1 MAGIIVK
8 ETVVE
13 KDPTIISE
21 VVALPGIKGEKGDP
35 FTYDDFT
42 PEQIAELQ
50 RPATEAAAVAN
61 AAAQRAEAAAES
73 VQGAV
78 EDAEQ
83 ASQSAQ
89 QAATEAQEAVTN
101 ANTTIGKAEIAIN
114 NANTAAETAN
124 TAVESVNKLET
135 RVEQAESTR
144 VQSEKQ
150 RQTAETNRA
159 KSEQQREANETQRQ
173 EKFAQIESDATT
185 LKNSL
190 NEAEAQRVS
199 AENAREEAETQR
211 ETAEQNRE
219 TEFSEIKT
227 EAETLI
233 SQTTEAKNA
242 ATEAATSATNAAGAA
257 NTAAGLANEAA
268 ENANQ
273 AAESIEN
280 MFSGKRMGRIY
291 LKYNRTQQQYIVPI
305 GIWAEEDY
313 IYLAIWGESI
323 LCLSWNGELIW
334 VYRLWCTT
342 GKTITVKGDYLY
354 QFGNNNGT
362 IYKINRY
369 TGKTELSNK
378 NDSVSYSEQKN
389 KIYNVNGTIYCFS
402 AISKSL
408 YTLNENTLEL
418 VDTGLYSG
426 EISGCDINVDFIT
439 ICAQNKLMK
448 FSTELEELS
457 SFDYSEK
464 VTLLKDKDVFIYS
477 HECSPDYTFIQP
489 HNSYYTWLASYSGT
503 NFLDNYYL
511 NTKFG
516 RGTSVICLTK
526 INREYKNIPQLL
538 TDNLKTNAR
547 VNLLYKDDIAISNNG
562 VCLAGFFLNRNFMCY
577 LSTDYIKIEI
587 L

>member
-1 MAGIIVK
+1 MENIIVIEEK
-8 ETVVE
+8 VILPETPLCEQTV
-13 KDPTIISE
+13 TI
-21 VVALPGIKGEKGDP
+21 PCIKGDKGDKGDP
-35 FTYDDFT
+35 FTYEDFT
-42 PEQIAELQ
+42 PEQIKELQ
-50 RPATEAAAVAN
+50 KPATDAGAVSLAAANKAN
-61 AAAQRAEAAAES
+61 AAA
-73 VQGAV
+73 
-78 EDAEQ
+78 D
-83 ASQSAQ
+83 
-89 QAATEAQEAVTN
+89 
-101 ANTTIGKAEIAIN
+101 K
-114 NANTAAETAN
+114 
-124 TAVESVNKLET
+124 
-135 RVEQAESTR
+135 
-144 VQSEKQ
+144 
-150 RQTAETNRA
+150 
-159 KSEQQREANETQRQ
+159 
-173 EKFAQIESDATT
+173 
-185 LKNSL
+185 
-190 NEAEAQRVS
+190 
-199 AENAREEAETQR
+199 
-211 ETAEQNRE
+211 
-219 TEFSEIKT
+219 
-227 EAETLI
+227 
-233 SQTTEAKNA
+233 
-242 ATEAATSATNAAGAA
+242 
-257 NTAAGLANEAA
+257 
-268 ENANQ
+268 ANQ

-280 MFSGKRMGRIY
+280 RFSGERTGRIY
-291 LKYNRTQQQYIVPI
+291 LKYNRTQQAYIMPI
-305 GIWAEEDY
+305 SIWAEEDY
-313 IYLAIWGESI
+313 IYLAIWGEAI

-334 VYRLWCTT
+334 KYMLWCAT

-378 NDSVSYSEQKN
+378 NDSVSYHEQKN

-426 EISGCDINVDFIT
+426 EISGCDINADFIT

-477 HECSPDYTFIQP
+477 HECSLSCTFIQP
-489 HNSYYTWLASYSGT
+489 HDSNYTWLASYSGT
-503 NFLDNYYL
+503 NFSDKYYL
-511 NTKFG
+511 NTRFG

-526 INREYKNIPQLL
+526 VNREVKNIPQLL

>member
-1 MAGIIVK
+1 MADSDCIIVH
-8 ETVVE
+8 EQVVVPDAAVVE
-13 KDPTIISE
+13 E
-21 VVALPGIKGEKGDP
+21 MVALPGEKGDKGDP

-42 PEQIAELQ
+42 PEQIADLQ
-50 RPATEAAAVAN
+50 RPATEAAKVAN
-61 AAAQRAEAAAES
+61 EAAEKANKAATDIKTLGVTLTAEEAKRESAESSRASAESERAEAEALRES
-73 VQGAV
+73 SF
-78 EDAEQ
+78 
-83 ASQSAQ
+83 SQMQTTLEGLISDTNT
-89 QAATEAQEAVTN
+89 ATS
-101 ANTTIGKAEIAIN
+101 
-114 NANTAAETAN
+114 NANTAAGN
-124 TAVESVNKLET
+124 
-135 RVEQAESTR
+135 
-144 VQSEKQ
+144 
-150 RQTAETNRA
+150 
-159 KSEQQREANETQRQ
+159 
-173 EKFAQIESDATT
+173 
-185 LKNSL
+185 
-190 NEAEAQRVS
+190 
-199 AENAREEAETQR
+199 AENAA
-211 ETAEQNRE
+211 TAANN
-219 TEFSEIKT
+219 S
-227 EAETLI
+227 ATL
-233 SQTTEAKNA
+233 ANA
-242 ATEAATSATNAAGAA
+242 AADK
-257 NTAAGLANEAA
+257 
-268 ENANQ
+268 ANQ

-280 MFSGKRMGRIY
+280 RFSGERTGRIY
-291 LKYNRTQQQYIVPI
+291 LQYNRTQQQYIVPI

-313 IYLAIWGESI
+313 IYLVIWGEAI

-334 VYRLWCTT
+334 EYRLWCTI

-378 NDSVSYSEQKN
+378 NDSVSYREQKN

-418 VDTGLYSG
+418 VDAGLYSG
-426 EISGCDINVDFIT
+426 EISGCDINADFIT

-477 HECSPDYTFIQP
+477 HECYPSYTFIQP
-489 HNSYYTWLASYSGT
+489 HDSNYTWLASYSGT
-503 NFLDNYYL
+503 NFSDNYYL

-526 INREYKNIPQLL
+526 VNREAKNIPQLL

>member
-1 MAGIIVK
+1 MADSDCIIVH
-8 ETVVE
+8 EQVVVPDAAVVE
-13 KDPTIISE
+13 E
-21 VVALPGIKGEKGDP
+21 MVALPGEKGDKGDP

-42 PEQIAELQ
+42 PEQIADLQ
-50 RPATEAAAVAN
+50 RPATEAAEVAN
-61 AAAQRAEAAAES
+61 QAAENANKATSDIKALGVKLTAEEAKRESAESSRASAESERAEAEVQRES
-73 VQGAV
+73 SFSKMQTTLEGLIS
-78 EDAEQ
+78 DTNT
-83 ASQSAQ
+83 
-89 QAATEAQEAVTN
+89 ATS
-101 ANTTIGKAEIAIN
+101 
-114 NANTAAETAN
+114 NANTAAGN
-124 TAVESVNKLET
+124 
-135 RVEQAESTR
+135 
-144 VQSEKQ
+144 
-150 RQTAETNRA
+150 
-159 KSEQQREANETQRQ
+159 
-173 EKFAQIESDATT
+173 
-185 LKNSL
+185 
-190 NEAEAQRVS
+190 
-199 AENAREEAETQR
+199 AENAA
-211 ETAEQNRE
+211 TAANN
-219 TEFSEIKT
+219 S
-227 EAETLI
+227 ATL
-233 SQTTEAKNA
+233 ANA
-242 ATEAATSATNAAGAA
+242 AADK
-257 NTAAGLANEAA
+257 
-268 ENANQ
+268 ANQ

-280 MFSGKRMGRIY
+280 RFSGERTGRIY

-313 IYLAIWGESI
+313 IYLVIWGEAI

-334 VYRLWCTT
+334 EYRLWCTI

-354 QFGNNNGT
+354 QFGNSNGT

-418 VDTGLYSG
+418 VDAGLYSG
-426 EISGCDINVDFIT
+426 EISGCDINADFIT

-477 HECSPDYTFIQP
+477 HECSPSYTFIQP
-489 HNSYYTWLASYSGT
+489 HDRNYTWLTSYRGT
-503 NFLDNYYL
+503 NFSDNYYL

-526 INREYKNIPQLL
+526 VNREAKNIPQLL
-538 TDNLKTNAR
+538 TDNLKTNAI

>member
-1 MAGIIVK
+1 MADSDCIIVH
-8 ETVVE
+8 EQVVVPDAAVVE
-13 KDPTIISE
+13 E
-21 VVALPGIKGEKGDP
+21 MVALPGEKGDKGDP

-50 RPATEAAAVAN
+50 RPATEAAKVAN
-61 AAAQRAEAAAES
+61 EAAEKANKAATDIKTLGVTLTAEEAKRESAESSRASAESERAEAEALRES
-73 VQGAV
+73 SF
-78 EDAEQ
+78 
-83 ASQSAQ
+83 SQMQTTLEGLISDTNT
-89 QAATEAQEAVTN
+89 ATS
-101 ANTTIGKAEIAIN
+101 
-114 NANTAAETAN
+114 NANTAAGN
-124 TAVESVNKLET
+124 
-135 RVEQAESTR
+135 
-144 VQSEKQ
+144 
-150 RQTAETNRA
+150 
-159 KSEQQREANETQRQ
+159 
-173 EKFAQIESDATT
+173 
-185 LKNSL
+185 
-190 NEAEAQRVS
+190 
-199 AENAREEAETQR
+199 AENAA
-211 ETAEQNRE
+211 TAANN
-219 TEFSEIKT
+219 S
-227 EAETLI
+227 ATL
-233 SQTTEAKNA
+233 ANA
-242 ATEAATSATNAAGAA
+242 AADK
-257 NTAAGLANEAA
+257 
-268 ENANQ
+268 ANQ

-280 MFSGKRMGRIY
+280 RFSGERTGRIY
-291 LKYNRTQQQYIVPI
+291 LQYNRTQQQYIVPI

-313 IYLAIWGESI
+313 IYLVIWGEAI

-334 VYRLWCTT
+334 EYRLWCTI

-354 QFGNNNGT
+354 QFGNSNGT

-378 NDSVSYSEQKN
+378 NDSVSYREQKN

-418 VDTGLYSG
+418 VDAGLYSG
-426 EISGCDINVDFIT
+426 EISGCDINADFIT

-477 HECSPDYTFIQP
+477 HECYPSYTFIQP
-489 HNSYYTWLASYSGT
+489 HDSNYTWLASYSGT
-503 NFLDNYYL
+503 NFSDNYYL

-526 INREYKNIPQLL
+526 VNREAKNIPQLL

>member
-1 MAGIIVK
+1 MADSDCIIVH
-8 ETVVE
+8 EQVVVPDAVVVE
-13 KDPTIISE
+13 E
-21 VVALPGIKGEKGDP
+21 MVALPGEKGDKGDP

-50 RPATEAAAVAN
+50 RPATEAAEVAN
-61 AAAQRAEAAAES
+61 QAAENANKATSDIKALGVKLTAEEAKRESAESSRASAESERAEAEALRES
-73 VQGAV
+73 SF
-78 EDAEQ
+78 
-83 ASQSAQ
+83 SQMQ
-89 QAATEAQEAVTN
+89 TTLEGLITDTRTATS
-101 ANTTIGKAEIAIN
+101 
-114 NANTAAETAN
+114 NANTAAGN
-124 TAVESVNKLET
+124 
-135 RVEQAESTR
+135 AE
-144 VQSEKQ
+144 
-150 RQTAETNRA
+150 
-159 KSEQQREANETQRQ
+159 
-173 EKFAQIESDATT
+173 
-185 LKNSL
+185 
-190 NEAEAQRVS
+190 
-199 AENAREEAETQR
+199 
-211 ETAEQNRE
+211 
-219 TEFSEIKT
+219 
-227 EAETLI
+227 
-233 SQTTEAKNA
+233 NA
-242 ATEAATSATNAAGAA
+242 ATEANNSAT
-257 NTAAGLANEAA
+257 LANEAA
-268 ENANQ
+268 DKANQ

-280 MFSGKRMGRIY
+280 RFSGERTGRIY
-291 LKYNRTQQQYIVPI
+291 LKYNRTQQAYIMPI
-305 GIWAEEDY
+305 SIWAEEDY
-313 IYLAIWGESI
+313 IYLAIWGEAI

-334 VYRLWCTT
+334 KYILWCTT

-378 NDSVSYSEQKN
+378 NDSVSYHEQKN

-426 EISGCDINVDFIT
+426 EISGCDINADFIT

-477 HECSPDYTFIQP
+477 HECSPSYTFIQP
-489 HNSYYTWLASYSGT
+489 HDSKYTWLASYSGT
-503 NFLDNYYL
+503 NFSDKYYL

-526 INREYKNIPQLL
+526 GNREAKNIPQLL

>member
-1 MAGIIVK
+1 MENIIVIEEK
-8 ETVVE
+8 VILPETPLCEQTV
-13 KDPTIISE
+13 TI
-21 VVALPGIKGEKGDP
+21 PCIKGDKGDKGDP
-35 FTYDDFT
+35 FTYEDFT
-42 PEQIAELQ
+42 PEQIKELQ
-50 RPATEAAAVAN
+50 KPATDAGAVSLAAANKAN
-61 AAAQRAEAAAES
+61 AAA
-73 VQGAV
+73 
-78 EDAEQ
+78 D
-83 ASQSAQ
+83 
-89 QAATEAQEAVTN
+89 
-101 ANTTIGKAEIAIN
+101 K
-114 NANTAAETAN
+114 
-124 TAVESVNKLET
+124 
-135 RVEQAESTR
+135 
-144 VQSEKQ
+144 
-150 RQTAETNRA
+150 
-159 KSEQQREANETQRQ
+159 
-173 EKFAQIESDATT
+173 
-185 LKNSL
+185 
-190 NEAEAQRVS
+190 
-199 AENAREEAETQR
+199 
-211 ETAEQNRE
+211 
-219 TEFSEIKT
+219 
-227 EAETLI
+227 
-233 SQTTEAKNA
+233 
-242 ATEAATSATNAAGAA
+242 
-257 NTAAGLANEAA
+257 
-268 ENANQ
+268 ANQ

-280 MFSGKRMGRIY
+280 RFSGERTGRIY
-291 LKYNRTQQQYIVPI
+291 LKYNRTQQAYIMPI
-305 GIWAEEDY
+305 SIWAEEDY
-313 IYLAIWGESI
+313 IYLVIWGEAI

-334 VYRLWCTT
+334 KYILWCTT
-342 GKTITVKGDYLY
+342 SKTITVKGDYLY

-378 NDSVSYSEQKN
+378 NDSVSYHEQKN

-426 EISGCDINVDFIT
+426 EISGCDINADFIT

-477 HECSPDYTFIQP
+477 HECSPSYTFIQP
-489 HNSYYTWLASYSGT
+489 HDSKYTWLASYSGT
-503 NFLDNYYL
+503 NFSDNYYL

-526 INREYKNIPQLL
+526 VNREARNIPQLL